1 MGAKSWKIVSL
12 LLLAWAVVA
21 TTLYL
26 NSSLGTCGSE
36 DTQLISVNVGF
47 KYKDGKV
54 EWHNSTRIP
63 SGSTLLDATSSVA
76 DVNYTIYPGMGAFIS
91 SINGVKNEKPY
102 YWMWW
107 YWNPSTGWTLGP
119 VAADKYVLSDGETVM
134 WYYEDTSK
142 YPPAKP

>member
-1 MGAKSWKIVSL
+1 MGEKAWKVLSIL
-12 LLLAWAVVA
+12 FLMWAVVA
-21 TTLYL
+21 TGLYVNSTL
-26 NSSLGTCGSE
+26 NAGKAE
-36 DTQLISVNVGF
+36 KARLITVNIGF

-54 EWHNSTRIP
+54 EWHNSTKVP
-63 SGSTLLDATSSVA
+63 SGSTLLDATESVA
-76 DVNYTIYPGMGAFIS
+76 EVNYTVYPGMGAFIT

-107 YWNPSTGWTLGP
+107 TWNPSTGWTLGP
-119 VAADKYVLSDGETVM
+119 VAADKYVLSAGETVL